1 MFDKIY
7 EVTYYNG
14 CEIRDMDLFT
24 SLDLAVDSF
33 LEYEKEALICEYR
46 LKKGQLLPTPL
57 IERHPKGTYDYW
69 GETGEKIYNKIME
82 NKQ

>member
-1 MFDKIY
+1 MFEKIY
-7 EVTYYNG
+7 EVTYSNG
-14 CEIRDMDLFT
+14 CEICDTNLFG

-57 IERHPKGTYDYW
+57 IERLPKGTYDYW
-69 GETGEKIYNKIME
+69 GKTGEKIYNKIME

>member
-46 LKKGQLLPTPL
+46 LKKGQLLPNPL
-57 IERHPKGTYDYW
+57 IVRHPDGTYDHW
-69 GETGEKIYNKIME
+69 GETGENIYNKIME
-82 NKQ
+82 KK